1 MATTSLSLG
10 THWDD
15 FIRREIAT
23 GRYASASEVV
33 RAALREYE
41 DKTRR
46 LDALRTHLME
56 GIEQADR
63 GEFVDGF
70 GIETIV
76 ARRRLPPGQDDRAD
90 PIR

>member
-10 THWDD
+10 PHWES

-41 DKTRR
+41 DKRR
-46 LDALRTHLME
+46 KLDALRTHLSE

-63 GEFVDGF
+63 EEFVDDLD
-70 GIETIV
+70 IETIV
-76 ARRRLPPGQDDRAD
+76 STADRRISGQT
-90 PIR
+90 